1 MKFQHVRKWVA
12 GVVCGVVVIGPLG
25 VGAKETS
32 IADTFPSLGRSVR
45 SLGMGNVGLT
55 LPGTDPMVMFY
66 NPAALQD
73 LPRSAQF
80 QLPSLT
86 ASINKDLIAT
96 TKDVLNMLD
105 DLDSSTTQ
113 TGDLGFFETFFNKR
127 VGQFQQVEVNA
138 PLFGFGMKGWGAAL
152 LVDSRTTFSLRNRAF
167 PNFEMRTRND
177 GAVALGK
184 SIGIWGDDLAIGV
197 MAKGIYRV
205 ERDKVV
211 TTSDVIANTV
221 KDQLRW
227 SSWGKGIGFGGDV
240 GVRWRLPFLWD
251 IKPVVA
257 VTYQDIG
264 NTRFRKT
271 ALTDTP
277 QSLNAAIGI
286 QPKFGDVDVFIEAA
300 ATQLNQKRDLMT
312 RLHAGAEVRLPR
324 WGVFQLSLRGG
335 TNQGY
340 ATGGFTLDFSAIRI
354 DGAFFGEEIGDR
366 KRQGS
371 SYKYAVA
378 IGTHF

>member
-1 MKFQHVRKWVA
+1 MKFQRWGKWVA
-12 GVVCGVVVIGPLG
+12 GAVCGVALVCGTTTD
-25 VGAKETS
+25 AKETS
-32 IADTFPSLGRSVR
+32 IADVFPSLGRSVR

-55 LPGTDPMVMFY
+55 LPGDDPMVMFY

-73 LPRSAQF
+73 LPHSPQWMA
-80 QLPSLT
+80 PSLT

-105 DLDSSTTQ
+105 DLDNSGTQ
-113 TGDLGFFETFFNKR
+113 TGDLGVFETFFNKR
-127 VGQFQQVEVNA
+127 VGQFQQVEVNT
-138 PLFGFGMKGWGAAL
+138 PLFAFGMKGWGAAL
-152 LVDSRTTFSLRNRAF
+152 LLDSRTTFSLRNRAF

-177 GAVALGK
+177 GAVAVGK
-184 SIGIWGDDLAIGV
+184 SIGLWGDDLAIGV

-205 ERDKVV
+205 ERDKII
-211 TTSDVIANTV
+211 TTNEVIANTV

-251 IKPVVA
+251 LKPVVA

-277 QSLNAAIGI
+277 QSLNAAIGF
-286 QPKFGDVDVFIEAA
+286 QPKIGDVDVFIEAS

-312 RLHAGAEVRLPR
+312 RLHAGAEVRFPQ
-324 WGVFQLSLRGG
+324 WGIFQLSLRGG

-340 ATGGFTLDFSAIRI
+340 ASGGFTVDLKAVRI